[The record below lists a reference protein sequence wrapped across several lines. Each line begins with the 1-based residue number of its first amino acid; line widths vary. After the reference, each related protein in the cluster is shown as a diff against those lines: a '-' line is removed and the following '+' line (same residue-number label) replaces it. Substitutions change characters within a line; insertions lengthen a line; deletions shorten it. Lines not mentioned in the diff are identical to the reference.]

1 MLVQEVV
8 LMANDLADLLDQ
20 WEVSDDKK
28 EKRRLL
34 ERSVL
39 LSMRAVQV
47 LAQEPLVGDPEG
59 YLESIA
65 GRHFDNLWG
74 IAEEIR
80 HDYTTVTLF
89 LGSECRMLQDLG
101 LLPVA
106 VQRLRDALERA
117 IMEARERPE
126 GLRGRI
132 DELLAELRNELRR
145 LYDDRRHERLMSRVL
160 GVFEALGGALVIAA
174 NAAAGAVGAPASGG
188 LTIVVGV
195 PLSTAVGT
203 EVISRGVDRAKG
215 Q

>member
-1 MLVQEVV
+1 
-8 LMANDLADLLDQ
+8 MANDLADLLDQ

-39 LSMRAVQV
+39 LSMRSVQV
-47 LAQEPLVGDPEG
+47 LAQEPLVEDPER
-59 YLESIA
+59 YLESITR
-65 GRHFDNLWG
+65 RHCDNLWG

-101 LLPVA
+101 LSPVA

-117 IMEARERPE
+117 IMEARRRPE
-126 GLRGRI
+126 ELRGRI
-132 DELLAELRNELRR
+132 DKLLAELRDELRG
-145 LYDDRRHERLMSRVL
+145 LYDDRRHERLMSRVV

-174 NAAAGAVGAPASGG
+174 NAAAGAAGAPASGG

-195 PLSTAVGT
+195 PLSAAVGT
-203 EVISRGVDRAKG
+203 EVISRGVDRAMG